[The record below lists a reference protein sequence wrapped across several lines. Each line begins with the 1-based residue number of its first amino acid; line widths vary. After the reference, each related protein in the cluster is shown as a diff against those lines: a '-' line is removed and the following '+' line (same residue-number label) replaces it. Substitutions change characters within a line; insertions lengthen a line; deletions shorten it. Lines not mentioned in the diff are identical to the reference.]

1 MEDLLTNGVL
11 VLAKSNLSLREK
23 NKTKTKGADHEQWWI
38 CRSVTATN
46 TEHAAGDV
54 YSEWL

>member
-23 NKTKTKGADHEQWWI
+23 NKTKTKGADHEQ
-38 CRSVTATN
+38 
-46 TEHAAGDV
+46 
-54 YSEWL
+54 